1 MVDKRLLLTKLK
13 PYIGSLKIVK
23 YSQGTGDIIKELLQA
38 HKDEAKEYDKIYP
51 YFIGRN
57 VRETCRNIY
66 NFLKQ
71 NVRYDIEPSSKQT
84 LKSPSSI
91 IAQGYGDCKQYS
103 QFIGGILGAM
113 ERNRGGA
120 EWCYRFASYN
130 DQKIIQHVFVVAKD
144 KEGKEIWID
153 PVLPKFDQRKKYNYK
168 IDKKPSMALYRISG
182 TNDIGKISLKKLSL
196 KNVTKAVKKV
206 AKPVAKVV
214 KVVAKGAAAATPAG
228 AAALLAKGGIKKAGK
243 AIIKKV
249 AKKGA
254 VKVAAKAAV
263 KKAAKGALA
272 KATAGTLTKV
282 VVKVGTAPSRN
293 AFLAL
298 VAANKAGL
306 ATKLGAALSSLQ
318 GGLKPQWESLGGKY
332 NTLASTILK
341 GSKVAISGTDNRYYS
356 DSIGVVDIS
365 KVYTTALPVLKK
377 LQPILLSVGIDVD
390 SLLEKGTNEAIQ
402 TVADNVV
409 VTDQNEIA
417 DINKEADVTTIP
429 SIEPSADQSPVQEVD
444 TTVDTTGKTA
454 TVNIQSGASGYQKF
468 IIPAAAAAA
477 LYFLLKKR

>member
-1 MVDKRLLLTKLK
+1 MIDKRLLLTKLK
-13 PYIGSLKIVK
+13 PYVGSLKIVT

-51 YFIGRN
+51 YFIGKN
-57 VRETCRNIY
+57 VRETCRNIF

-144 KEGKEIWID
+144 KKGKEIWID
-153 PVLPKFDQRKKYNYK
+153 PVLPRFDQRKKYNYK

-196 KNVTKAVKKV
+196 KNITKAVKKV
-206 AKPVAKVV
+206 GKPIAKVV
-214 KVVAKGAAAATPAG
+214 KVVAKGAMVTNPAG
-228 AAALLAKGGIKKAGK
+228 AAALLAKGGLKKAGK
-243 AIIKKV
+243 AAIKKI
-249 AKKGA
+249 AKKG
-254 VKVAAKAAV
+254 VAKAAI

-272 KATAGTLTKV
+272 KATKGSLTKV
-282 VVKVGTAPSRN
+282 IVKVGTTPSRN

-417 DINKEADVTTIP
+417 DINKAPDVTSIP
-429 SIEPSADQSPVQEVD
+429 SIEPTADDAPVQEVD

-477 LYFLLKKR
+477 LYFLIKKR

>member
-1 MVDKRLLLTKLK
+1 MLDKRILLTKLK
-13 PYIGSLKIVK
+13 PYVGSLKIVK
-23 YSQGTGDIIKELLQA
+23 YSQGTGDIINELLQA

-51 YFIGRN
+51 YFMGRN

-103 QFIGGILGAM
+103 QFIGGILGAIQ
-113 ERNRGGA
+113 RNRGGA

-130 DQKIIQHVFVVAKD
+130 DQKIIQHVFVVCKD
-144 KEGKEIWID
+144 KNGKEIWID
-153 PVLPKFDQRKKYNYK
+153 PVLPRFDERKKFNYK

-196 KNVTKAVKKV
+196 KNVVKTVKKV
-206 AKPVAKVV
+206 GKPIAKVV
-214 KVVAKGAAAATPAG
+214 KVVAKGAALTNPAT
-228 AAALLAKGGIKKAGK
+228 AAAMLAKGGLKKAAK
-243 AIIKKV
+243 AAIKKV
-249 AKKGA
+249 ATKG
-254 VKVAAKAAV
+254 AAKAAI
-263 KKAAKGALA
+263 KKAAKGALS
-272 KATAGTLTKV
+272 KATKGSLTKV
-282 VVKVGTAPSRN
+282 IVKVGTTPSRN

-298 VAANKAGL
+298 VTANKAGL
-306 ATKLGAALSSLQ
+306 ATKLGAALSQLQ
-318 GGLKPQWESLGGKY
+318 GDLKPQWEALGGKY
-332 NTLASTILK
+332 NTLASTILR
-341 GSKVAISGTDNRYYS
+341 GSKVAISGVDNTYYS
-356 DSIGVVDIS
+356 NTIGALDIS

-390 SLLEKGTNEAIQ
+390 SLVEKGTNEAIK
-402 TVADNVV
+402 TVADNVA
-409 VTDQNEIA
+409 VTDQNEIV
-417 DINKEADVTTIP
+417 DINKEPDVTTIP
-429 SIEPSADQSPVQEVD
+429 SIEPSEDNAPVQEVD

-454 TVNIQSGASGYQKF
+454 TVNIQSGGSIDYKKY
-468 IIPAAAAAA
+468 ILPAAAAAA

>member
-13 PYIGSLKIVK
+13 PYVGSLKIVK

-57 VRETCRNIY
+57 VKETCRNIY

-113 ERNRGGA
+113 QRNRGGA
-120 EWCYRFASYN
+120 NWFYRFASYN
-130 DQKIIQHVFVVAKD
+130 DQKIIQHVFVVAID

-153 PVLPKFDQRKKYNYK
+153 PVLPKFDERKKFNYK

-182 TNDIGKISLKKLSL
+182 TDDIGKISLKKLSL
-196 KNVTKAVKKV
+196 KNITKVVKKV
-206 AKPVAKVV
+206 AKPIAKVV

-228 AAALLAKGGIKKAGK
+228 AAALLAKGGLKKAAKG
-243 AIIKKV
+243 IIKKV
-249 AKKGA
+249 AQKGA
-254 VKVAAKAAV
+254 IKA
-263 KKAAKGALA
+263 AAKGALA
-272 KATAGTLTKV
+272 KASKGSLTKV
-282 VVKVGTAPSRN
+282 IVKVGSTPSRN

-298 VAANKAGL
+298 VASNKAGL
-306 ATKLGAALSSLQ
+306 ATKLGAALSSVRT
-318 GGLKPQWESLGGKY
+318 GLKPQWESLGGKY

-341 GSKVAISGTDNRYYS
+341 GSKVAISGVDNSYYS
-356 DSIGVVDIS
+356 NAIGAINIS

-377 LQPILLSVGIDVD
+377 LQPILESVGINVD
-390 SLLEKGTNEAIQ
+390 SLVEKGTNEAIK
-402 TVADNVV
+402 TVADNVA
-409 VTDQNEIA
+409 VTDENKIV
-417 DINKEADVTTIP
+417 DINKEPDVTTIP
-429 SIEPSADQSPVQEVD
+429 SIEPTQDNEPVQKVD
-444 TTVDTTGKTA
+444 TTVDTSGKTA
-454 TVNIQSGASGYQKF
+454 TVNIQPEASGYQKY
-468 IIPAAAAAA
+468 ILPAAAAYA
-477 LYFLLKKR
+477 LFFLLKKK